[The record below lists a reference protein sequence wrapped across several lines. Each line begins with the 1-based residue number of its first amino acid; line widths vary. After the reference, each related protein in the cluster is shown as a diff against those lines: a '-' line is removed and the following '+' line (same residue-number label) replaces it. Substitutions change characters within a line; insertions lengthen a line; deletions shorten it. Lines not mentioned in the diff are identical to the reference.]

1 MKVTGKHL
9 DQNWLTIT
17 YEDEAA
23 PGSSEAKE
31 VSLLLNLPDALDLL
45 YRAGIIDDHDDGT
58 SFFNTTV
65 HIEQEDMS
73 TRNVPL
79 HEVTQSLDDA
89 DCYKII
95 KHSEYVSEYQK
106 KGYAQM
112 LADAKAESAA
122 LKSAIL
128 INREKIKAL

>member
-23 PGSSEAKE
+23 PGSTEVKE
-31 VSLLLNLPDALDLL
+31 VSLLLNLSDALDLM
-45 YRAGIIDDHDDGT
+45 YRAGIIDGHDGGT

-65 HIEQEDMS
+65 HIEQDDMS
-73 TRNVPL
+73 TRKMPL
-79 HEVTQSLDDA
+79 HEVAQALDDA

-112 LADAKAESAA
+112 LADARQESAA
-122 LKSAIL
+122 LKQAII